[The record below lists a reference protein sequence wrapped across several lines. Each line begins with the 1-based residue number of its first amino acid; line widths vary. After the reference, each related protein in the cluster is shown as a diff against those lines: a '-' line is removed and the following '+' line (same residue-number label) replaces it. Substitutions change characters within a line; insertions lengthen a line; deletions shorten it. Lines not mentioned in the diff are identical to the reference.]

1 MNAVMEYEKYETN
14 VLFFFISFDIFVFL
28 DLGVIFFSYSGLQHT
43 EYMNMLP
50 KCKQFIFIA
59 KQMLTRSKW

>member
-28 DLGVIFFSYSGLQHT
+28 DLGVIFFFPTVGFSTLST
-43 EYMNMLP
+43 
-50 KCKQFIFIA
+50 
-59 KQMLTRSKW
+59 

>member
-28 DLGVIFFSYSGLQHT
+28 DLGVIFFFLQWASAHWVH
-43 EYMNMLP
+43 E
-50 KCKQFIFIA
+50 QA
-59 KQMLTRSKW
+59 SKM